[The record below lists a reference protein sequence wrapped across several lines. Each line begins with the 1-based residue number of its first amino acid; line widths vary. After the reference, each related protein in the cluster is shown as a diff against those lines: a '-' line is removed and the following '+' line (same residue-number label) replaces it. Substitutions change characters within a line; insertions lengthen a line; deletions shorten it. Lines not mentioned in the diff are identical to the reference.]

1 MDWKNWI
8 LKKMGM
14 KKLVDPFVP
23 KQIKR
28 VLVVR
33 NARIGDAVCI
43 FPMLRELK
51 KAYPHLEIDVHAG
64 RHSDFLFSQLP
75 YVNNVYT
82 KYKKRQFLKTL
93 IEIVRMKRRHY
104 DLIINAMPMK
114 FELEISLF
122 WMNPRWMIGLGT
134 SKDDKKYGVLRE
146 ELSRYDKLKLFQPD
160 MHMVDYLCGLLPLI
174 GIDYYER
181 KMEFPYDGDKFFV
194 AQEFVKS
201 LNANI
206 VIGLNVDS
214 SSLTRNLYEQQ
225 IVEIISGLHDYQI
238 VLLSLPER
246 RAELEAIIAKY
257 HLSNCQLSYQTNS
270 IFDVAAL
277 LRVFDLLISPDTSS
291 IHIASAVDIPTV
303 GIYRNDD
310 QHIAL
315 WGPLST
321 SHEIIR
327 SSVLDDNTLEGFSTQ
342 EVVNKSIALI
352 NANKR

>member
-1 MDWKNWI
+1 MTWKSWI
-8 LKKMGM
+8 LKKMGV
-14 KKLVDPFVP
+14 KKLADPFDP

-28 VLVVR
+28 ILVVR
-33 NARIGDAVCI
+33 NARIGDAVCV

-51 KAYPHLEIDVHAG
+51 KGYPHLEIDVYAG
-64 RHSDFLFSQLP
+64 RHSDFLFRQLP
-75 YVNNVYT
+75 YVNHVYT

-93 IEIVRMKRRHY
+93 IEIISMKRRHY

-122 WMNPRWMIGLGT
+122 WMNPRWMIGLGA
-134 SKDDKKYGVLRE
+134 SKDDKQYEVLRE
-146 ELSRYDKLKLFQPD
+146 ELSYYDKLKIFQPGE
-160 MHMVDYLCGLLPLI
+160 HMVDYLCGLLSLI
-174 GIDYYER
+174 GIDHYER
-181 KMEFPYDGDKFFV
+181 KMEFPYDEDKYFI
-194 AQEFVKS
+194 AQKFVKS
-201 LNANI
+201 LNTGI

-225 IVEIISGLHDYQI
+225 IVEIVSGLHDYQI

-246 RAELEAIIAKY
+246 RVELETIIAKY

-277 LRVFDLLISPDTSS
+277 LRVFDLLISPDTST

-327 SSVLDDNTLEGFSTQ
+327 SSVLDNNTLEGFSTQ
-342 EVVNKSIALI
+342 DVVNKSIALI
-352 NANKR
+352 NANK